1 MRTLAFFKIIN
12 DDLSFVKEGEMPLSN
27 QLDHV
32 PELSRRMI
40 TRGLL
45 LQTPA
50 QGAGTRKVCE
60 RSQLKQRRSGIL
72 QGHFVRLS
80 SKNSVHINKS

>member
-1 MRTLAFFKIIN
+1 MGFFFIIIIIIK
-12 DDLSFVKEGEMPLSN
+12 DDLSFVKEGEMPLYN
-27 QLDHV
+27 RLDHE
-32 PELSRRMI
+32 PELSRRI

-50 QGAGTRKVCE
+50 QGARTGRVCE

-72 QGHFVRLS
+72 QGHFVCLF